1 MSIDY
6 KRTEKSKEIKTTK
19 AKLLYI
25 LSWTEQEHMLSGDG
39 LNGFNQPTQIYGTF
53 CIELLYKNPL
63 LLISIW
69 VQELYVYGIILY
81 HNIYMWELITLEH
94 PLEMM
99 SMQLVLMTYTILLLI
114 NGSLFIKVIVLMLK
128 SKYSLLNGPI
138 LKNKMLL
145 LTLISMFLDNSQF
158 F

>member
-1 MSIDY
+1 MSW
-6 KRTEKSKEIKTTK
+6 EFQLIKPWPP
-19 AKLLYI
+19 YI
-25 LSWTEQEHMLSGDG
+25 LRQTEQEHMLSGDG

-114 NGSLFIKVIVLMLK
+114 NGSLFIKVIVLMSK

-145 LTLISMFLDNSQF
+145 LTLISVFLDNSQF